1 MQVRVVRHAAI
12 LVVAT
17 VMMAAIGCTPTGS
30 GGPAAGS
37 TELITSKCTMCHT
50 IDRINQAN
58 KDQAGWEQ
66 TIARMRTQGRTA
78 DGCRGGPDR
87 RVPRGPERGQVVGTE
102 AGSFTYTVA
111 VRFVTGG

>member
-1 MQVRVVRHAAI
+1 MQIRVVRHAAI
-12 LVVAT
+12 LFVAT
-17 VMMAAIGCTPTGS
+17 VMMAAVGCTPTGS

-66 TIARMRTQGRTA
+66 TIARMRTKGAQLTDA
-78 DGCRGGPDR
+78 
-87 RVPRGPERGQVVGTE
+87 E
-102 AGSFTYTVA
+102 AAQIAEYLAAQSAGK
-111 VRFVTGG
+111 